1 MIDLEQINEEIK
13 RLENCNCTSY
23 SVCEKLA
30 ILYTVR
36 DHYSKPINSSNSMMK
51 STSSMMSATPTI

>member
-23 SVCEKLA
+23 NVCEKLA

-36 DHYSKPINSSNSMMK
+36 DHYSKPINSSSSMMK

>member
-23 SVCEKLA
+23 NVCEKLA

-36 DHYSKPINSSNSMMK
+36 DHYSKPINSSSSMMK
-51 STSSMMSATPTI
+51 SPSSMMPATPTI

>member
-23 SVCEKLA
+23 NVCEKLA

-36 DHYSKPINSSNSMMK
+36 DHYSKPINSSSSMMK
-51 STSSMMSATPTI
+51 STSSIMPATPTI